1 MSAGTLS
8 LPASE
13 QASFC
18 AIVAMNA
25 GCQALEEKR
34 AATLRLQGKCAD
46 MRPVMHSPQA
56 TLLAEKALPL
66 LISPDQGVALLGEA
80 FPRKHKTLEETV
92 QSLEG
97 DRPKAAAV
105 TVSESLWGRYTLF
118 CIDRHSGGCAWYR
131 EPSGG
136 QRLYT
141 WRVGAISIVTDCL
154 SSEIIAAIGRRPSI
168 NWERVA
174 QLIRQTEMSAS
185 FCALNEIEIVQP
197 GMLGTCS
204 DSRIASTT
212 IWSPE
217 RFCAAGRIEE
227 AEQLP
232 KLAAECVSRWL
243 EGHSRVTIELSGGL
257 DSSIVAGL
265 LANDPKSPFIQGLI
279 IIPESPGGDERAYA
293 RSVARKWNFGLVETR
308 VTPEQLNYL
317 ELLAATPTVEPAVY
331 GLDVLADRL
340 SSDLADTFGATRI
353 FSGQGG
359 DAIFFQPQVA
369 AIAADYFQS
378 EGLTQ
383 RFFRIASSIALAT
396 NTSLWTV
403 LRSALSSAASF
414 EQREIPAAIGGP
426 IGRHVWDGERL
437 LHPWN
442 AESQHLPAG
451 KRLQIAMLTH
461 CQLFHR
467 ATRTAANR
475 RLVHPLL
482 SQPIVEACLG
492 IPTWELVPDRRE
504 RGLARDLF
512 GKLLPQQVRDR
523 RGKGEASGFYNRVIN
538 AHLPELRPL
547 LMDGA
552 LASAGVIAPGL
563 LDSWLTTEHLLWKD
577 DHPTIGAL
585 ISLEL
590 WARQWM

>member
-1 MSAGTLS
+1 
-8 LPASE
+8 
-13 QASFC
+13 
-18 AIVAMNA
+18 MNA

-56 TLLAEKALPL
+56 TLLAKKALPL
-66 LISPDQGVALLGEA
+66 LISPDQGVAVLGEA
-80 FPRKHKTLEETV
+80 FPRKHKSLEETV
-92 QSLEG
+92 RSLEG

-105 TVSESLWGRYTLF
+105 AVSESLWGRYTLF

-197 GMLGTCS
+197 GMLLACS

-217 RFCAAGRIEE
+217 RFCAAGRIVE

-265 LANDPKSPFIQGLI
+265 LANDPKSPFIQGLT

-317 ELLAATPTVEPAVY
+317 ELLAGSRPSMRCNL
-331 GLDVLADRL
+331 GC
-340 SSDLADTFGATRI
+340 G
-353 FSGQGG
+353 
-359 DAIFFQPQVA
+359 
-369 AIAADYFQS
+369 
-378 EGLTQ
+378 
-383 RFFRIASSIALAT
+383 
-396 NTSLWTV
+396 
-403 LRSALSSAASF
+403 
-414 EQREIPAAIGGP
+414 
-426 IGRHVWDGERL
+426 
-437 LHPWN
+437 
-442 AESQHLPAG
+442 
-451 KRLQIAMLTH
+451 
-461 CQLFHR
+461 HR
-467 ATRTAANR
+467 AAW
-475 RLVHPLL
+475 
-482 SQPIVEACLG
+482 SGGLG
-492 IPTWELVPDRRE
+492 CNL
-504 RGLARDLF
+504 
-512 GKLLPQQVRDR
+512 
-523 RGKGEASGFYNRVIN
+523 
-538 AHLPELRPL
+538 
-547 LMDGA
+547 
-552 LASAGVIAPGL
+552 
-563 LDSWLTTEHLLWKD
+563 
-577 DHPTIGAL
+577 
-585 ISLEL
+585 
-590 WARQWM
+590 

>member
-1 MSAGTLS
+1 MSAGSRS
-8 LPASE
+8 LPASD
-13 QASFC
+13 QPSFL
-18 AIVAMNA
+18 AIVALNA
-25 GCQALEEKR
+25 GRQALEEKR
-34 AATLRLQGKCAD
+34 AVIRRLQSKCAGL
-46 MRPVMHSPQA
+46 RSVMHSPHA
-56 TLLAEKALPL
+56 TLLANETLPL
-66 LISPDQGVALLGEA
+66 VMSQDRSVALLGEV
-80 FPRKHKTLEETV
+80 FPRKHRTV
-92 QSLEG
+92 QGIVKSLEG
-97 DRPKAAAV
+97 DRPDTATAA
-105 TVSESLWGRYTLF
+105 VSESLWGRYTFFSIGRQTGL
-118 CIDRHSGGCAWYR
+118 CAWYR
-131 EPSGG
+131 EPSGS

-141 WRVGAISIVTDCL
+141 WRHGAITIVTDSI
-154 SSEIIAAIGRRPSI
+154 SSELLTAIGRRPSI

-197 GMLGTCS
+197 GVLLTCS
-204 DSRIASTT
+204 DSDIALTT
-212 IWSPE
+212 IWSPD
-217 RFCAAGRIEE
+217 RFCAPCRAEE

-232 KLAAECVSRWL
+232 ELAAECVSHWL

-265 LANDPKSPFIQGLI
+265 LANDPKSPFIQGLT

-293 RSVARKWNFGLVETR
+293 RSVARKWNFGLVEAR
-308 VTPEQLNYL
+308 VTPGQLNYL
-317 ELLAATPTVEPAVY
+317 ELLAAPPTVEPAVY

-378 EGLTQ
+378 QGLTQ
-383 RFFRIASSIALAT
+383 GFFRIASSIALAT

-414 EQREIPAAIGGP
+414 GQREIPAAIGGP
-426 IGRHVWDGERL
+426 VGRHVWDGKRL
-437 LHPWN
+437 VHPWN
-442 AESQHLPAG
+442 AESEHLPTG
-451 KRLQIAMLTH
+451 KGLQIAMLTH

-467 ATRTAANR
+467 ATRTAVNR

-482 SQPIVEACLG
+482 SQPVVEACLG
-492 IPTWELVPDRRE
+492 IPTWTLVPDRRE

-512 GKLLPQQVRDR
+512 CKLLSQQVQSR

-563 LDSWLTTEHLLWKD
+563 LDTWLTTEHLLWKD

-585 ISLEL
+585 ISLEI

>member
-1 MSAGTLS
+1 
-8 LPASE
+8 
-13 QASFC
+13 
-18 AIVAMNA
+18 
-25 GCQALEEKR
+25 
-34 AATLRLQGKCAD
+34 
-46 MRPVMHSPQA
+46 
-56 TLLAEKALPL
+56 
-66 LISPDQGVALLGEA
+66 
-80 FPRKHKTLEETV
+80 V

-243 EGHSRVTIELSGGL
+243 DGHSRVTIELSGGL

-265 LANDPKSPFIQGLI
+265 LANDPKSPFIQGLT

-317 ELLAATPTVEPAVY
+317 ELPAATPTVEPAVY

-359 DAIFFQPQVA
+359 DAIFFQPHVA

-378 EGLTQ
+378 QGLTQ

-414 EQREIPAAIGGP
+414 EQREIPAAMGGP

>member
-1 MSAGTLS
+1 MSAGTPS
-8 LPASE
+8 LPASD
-13 QASFC
+13 QASFY
-18 AIVAMNA
+18 AIVALNA
-25 GCQALEEKR
+25 GHQALEEKR
-34 AATLRLQGKCAD
+34 AATQRLQTKCAD
-46 MRPVMHSPQA
+46 LHPVMHSAHA
-56 TLLAEKALPL
+56 TLLANDTLPL
-66 LISPDQGVALLGEA
+66 LMSQDQSVALLGEV
-80 FPRKHKTLEETV
+80 FPRKHKTVEETV
-92 QSLEG
+92 KLLEG
-97 DRPKAAAV
+97 DRPNAAATAV
-105 TVSESLWGRYTLF
+105 TESLWGRYTLF
-118 CIDRHSGGCAWYR
+118 CIGRQSGLCAWYR
-131 EPSGG
+131 EPSGS

-141 WRVGAISIVTDCL
+141 WRNDAISIVTD
-154 SSEIIAAIGRRPSI
+154 SITSELIAAIGHRPSI

-185 FCALNEIEIVQP
+185 FCALNAIEIVQP
-197 GMLGTCS
+197 GMLQARS
-204 DSRIASTT
+204 DSRIASTI

-217 RFCAAGRIEE
+217 RFCAACTIEE

-232 KLAAECVSRWL
+232 KLASECVSRWL
-243 EGHSRVTIELSGGL
+243 EGHPRVTIGLSGGL

-265 LANDPKSPFIQGLI
+265 LANDPKSPFIQGLT

-293 RSVARKWNFGLVETR
+293 RSVARKWNFGLVEAR

-317 ELLAATPTVEPAVY
+317 ELQAATPTVEPAVY

-359 DAIFFQPQVA
+359 DAIFFQPHVA
-369 AIAADYFQS
+369 AIAADYFRS
-378 EGLTQ
+378 KGLTPG
-383 RFFRIASSIALAT
+383 FFRIASSIALAT
-396 NTSLWTV
+396 NTSLWPV

-414 EQREIPAAIGGP
+414 EQREIPAALGGP

-451 KRLQIAMLTH
+451 KRLQIAMLTN

-467 ATRTAANR
+467 ATRTAVNR

-482 SQPIVEACLG
+482 SQPLVEACLG
-492 IPTWELVPDRRE
+492 IPTWKLVPDRRE

-512 GKLLPQQVRDR
+512 GKLLPQQVQGM

-538 AHLPELRPL
+538 SHLPDIRPL

-563 LDSWLTTEHLLWKD
+563 LDTWLTTEHLLWKD

-585 ISLEL
+585 ISLEI
-590 WARQWM
+590 WSRQWM